1 MTKGLFRSQG
11 ALDGLCGQYAVVNAF
26 TELHAAETYA
36 QQAALFKAACDT
48 IAKKRWPGA
57 IQAGTSFY
65 DLKAMIA
72 AARKKAGSA
81 AAISYPFEDGIEPKR
96 RAADYLAQLLELVPR
111 AGKGCAIL
119 CVRRASDAWED
130 HWIVVRRR
138 GGRLQFIDSV
148 DQRGGTIMTR
158 NPASLRV
165 GSGPKQD
172 RRWHLP
178 AKDQVVIFAVRG

>member
-36 QQAALFKAACDT
+36 EQAALFKAACHA

-57 IQAGTSFY
+57 VQAGTSFY

-72 AARKKAGSA
+72 AAQKKAGDA
-81 AAISYPFEDGIEPKR
+81 VTVSYPFENGVAPKR
-96 RAADYLAQLLELVPR
+96 RAADYLAQLLDLVPR

-119 CVRRASDAWED
+119 CIRRASDAWED
-130 HWIVVRRR
+130 HWIVARRR

-148 DQRGGTIMTR
+148 DQRGGTITTR

-165 GSGPKQD
+165 GALRKQD
-172 RRWHLP
+172 SHWYLP